1 MTEARIKVQNNLYIL
16 DPIIIPQNCHIKQ
29 GAGSNIWSCQT
40 MTEAC
45 IKVQNNLNVSDPIR
59 FPHQKRYG
67 QQFLDNPGYSSSL
80 LRRSDLRGYP
90 IVINTYSRLI
100 LLIVVSPLLYLQ
112 LWQLASHKIR
122 KVINY
127 RVSRLSQSLLCSP
140 SADTEHIPVLT
151 KPSLIVNSG

>member
-1 MTEARIKVQNNLYIL
+1 
-16 DPIIIPQNCHIKQ
+16 
-29 GAGSNIWSCQT
+29 

-100 LLIVVSPLLYLQ
+100 LLIVVSPLLYL
-112 LWQLASHKIR
+112 
-122 KVINY
+122 
-127 RVSRLSQSLLCSP
+127 
-140 SADTEHIPVLT
+140 
-151 KPSLIVNSG
+151 